1 MGSISVLGIAQK
13 REKMLKTGLP
23 CAGQEKG
30 IAEDYTLCTF
40 ELHKATLCS
49 SYALVMHEY
58 INPKAFMLIIFHQIF
73 HRAFDIYILS
83 LLHFIRGL
91 HTAVSLFDSWH
102 CLPRQHCRLTLWKYH
117 CILV

>member
-40 ELHKATLCS
+40 ELHKAMLCS
-49 SYALVMHEY
+49 SHTLVMHEY
-58 INPKAFMLIIFHQIF
+58 INPKAFLLVIFHQISP
-73 HRAFDIYILS
+73 RAFTHTLS
-83 LLHFIRGL
+83 L
-91 HTAVSLFDSWH
+91 SYES
-102 CLPRQHCRLTLWKYH
+102 LTLLFLFLFIIV
-117 CILV
+117 CLMALPP